1 MGIFRFGKNPGTDA
15 PAAESQAVQESPA
28 PVMSAGGRGAFAPI
42 EDILRL
48 TVESGASDLHLSVGT
63 PPVLRIHGKLVR
75 LETRALF
82 PEDTDNIATEL
93 ANGDQ
98 IHKLRTDGT
107 VDFAI
112 TNAGRNRFRISLY
125 RQKRTTAIALRLLPR
140 EMLSYADIGL
150 PPIVNELIRL
160 PRGLVLVTGPTGSG
174 KSTTLAS
181 IIDKINSEQRVHI
194 LTIEDP
200 IEYLHPHKMA
210 VVNQRE
216 IGADTA
222 TFKGALKYVL
232 RQDPDVVLVGEMRD
246 LETIEAALTIAETGH
261 LVFATLHTNSAVAT
275 INRIVD
281 VFPAHQQDQVRNKL
295 SFVLQGVITQQLMP
309 RAGQPGRC
317 LAMEILVPNSAI
329 RNLIRENKIHQIY
342 GSMQVGQD
350 KHGMM
355 TLNQSLMNLYLR
367 RFISLE
373 QAMLQSNE
381 ADELR
386 GMIEQRAKTAGTGEQ
401 MPQQRR

>member
-1 MGIFRFGKNPGTDA
+1 MTQ
-15 PAAESQAVQESPA
+15 PADVRVNLHQLLKA
-28 PVMSAGGRGAFAPI
+28 M
-42 EDILRL
+42 
-48 TVESGASDLHLSVGT
+48 VEKGASDMHITAGA
-63 PPVLRIHGKLVR
+63 PPLLRIDGEVIPLKLPPLTPV
-75 LETRALF
+75 
-82 PEDTDNIATEL
+82 DTKHLAYSIMTEEQKIAFEKDNEL
-93 ANGDQ
+93 DLSFGVKN
-98 IHKLRTDGT
+98 LS
-107 VDFAI
+107 
-112 TNAGRNRFRISLY
+112 RFRGNVYLQRGAVAAAI
-125 RQKRTTAIALRLLPR
+125 RTIPFKI
-140 EMLSYADIGL
+140 LSYDELGLPQVIADIANK
-150 PPIVNELIRL
+150 PN
-160 PRGLVLVTGPTGSG
+160 GLVLVTGPTGSG

-222 TFKGALKYVL
+222 SFKGALRYVL

-246 LETIEAALTIAETGH
+246 LDTIEAALTIAETGH
-261 LVFATLHTNSAVAT
+261 LVFATLHTNSAVST

-281 VFPAHQQDQVRNKL
+281 VFPPHQQDQIRNKL
-295 SFVLQGVITQQLMP
+295 SFVLQGVVTQQLMP

-317 LAMEILVPNSAI
+317 LAMEILVPNAAI

-373 QAMLQSNE
+373 QAILQSNE
-381 ADELR
+381 ADELKS
-386 GMIEQRAKTAGTGEQ
+386 MIEQRAAKGGLGEQ
-401 MPQQRR
+401 RGQQQTR

>member
-1 MGIFRFGKNPGTDA
+1 MTQ
-15 PAAESQAVQESPA
+15 PAENRVNLHQLLKA
-28 PVMSAGGRGAFAPI
+28 M
-42 EDILRL
+42 
-48 TVESGASDLHLSVGT
+48 VEKGASDMHITAGAPPLLRIDGEVIPLKLPPLTPIDTKHLSYSIMT
-63 PPVLRIHGKLVR
+63 EEQK
-75 LETRALF
+75 
-82 PEDTDNIATEL
+82 IAFEKDSEL
-93 ANGDQ
+93 DLSFGVKN
-98 IHKLRTDGT
+98 LS
-107 VDFAI
+107 
-112 TNAGRNRFRISLY
+112 RFRGNIYLQ
-125 RQKRTTAIALRLLPR
+125 RGAVAAAIRTIPFKI
-140 EMLSYADIGL
+140 LSYEELGLPQVIADIANK
-150 PPIVNELIRL
+150 PN
-160 PRGLVLVTGPTGSG
+160 GLVLVTGPTGSG

-222 TFKGALKYVL
+222 SFKGALKYVL

-246 LETIEAALTIAETGH
+246 LDTIEAALTIAETGH
-261 LVFATLHTNSAVAT
+261 LVFATLHTNSAVST

-281 VFPAHQQDQVRNKL
+281 VFPPHQQDQIRNKL
-295 SFVLQGVITQQLMP
+295 SFVLQGVVTQQLMP

-317 LAMEILVPNSAI
+317 LAMEVLVPNAAI

-386 GMIEQRAKTAGTGEQ
+386 GMIEQRAKAAGMGEQ
-401 MPQQRR
+401 QPPQQRR

>member
-1 MGIFRFGKNPGTDA
+1 MSQPGDVRVNLHQLLKA
-15 PAAESQAVQESPA
+15 
-28 PVMSAGGRGAFAPI
+28 M
-42 EDILRL
+42 
-48 TVESGASDLHLSVGT
+48 VEKGASDMHITAGA
-63 PPVLRIHGKLVR
+63 PPLLRIDGEVIPLKLPPLSPV
-75 LETRALF
+75 
-82 PEDTDNIATEL
+82 DTKHLCYSIMTEE
-93 ANGDQ
+93 Q
-98 IHKLRTDGT
+98 KIHFEKESELDLSFG
-107 VDFAI
+107 VK
-112 TNAGRNRFRISLY
+112 NLSRFRGNIFLQ
-125 RQKRTTAIALRLLPR
+125 RGAVAGAIRTIPFKI
-140 EMLSYADIGL
+140 LSFDELGL
-150 PPIVNELIRL
+150 PPVITDISNK
-160 PRGLVLVTGPTGSG
+160 PNGLVLVTGPTGSG

-222 TFKGALKYVL
+222 SFKGALRYVL

-246 LETIEAALTIAETGH
+246 LDTIEAALTIAETGH
-261 LVFATLHTNSAVAT
+261 LVFATLHTNSAVST

-281 VFPAHQQDQVRNKL
+281 VFPPHQQDQIRNKL

-309 RAGQPGRC
+309 RAGAPGRC
-317 LAMEILVPNSAI
+317 LAMEILVPNAAI

-355 TLNQSLMNLYLR
+355 TLNQSLLNLYLR
-367 RFISLE
+367 RFITME
-373 QAMLQSNE
+373 QAINQAVE
-381 ADELR
+381 PDELKT
-386 GMIEQRAKTAGTGEQ
+386 MIEQRAGKHGMPGERPG
-401 MPQQRR
+401 MPAR

>member
-1 MGIFRFGKNPGTDA
+1 MTQ
-15 PAAESQAVQESPA
+15 PAENRVNLHQLLKA
-28 PVMSAGGRGAFAPI
+28 M
-42 EDILRL
+42 
-48 TVESGASDLHLSVGT
+48 VEKGASDMHITAGAPPLLRIDGEVIPLKLPPLTPIDTKHLSYSIMT
-63 PPVLRIHGKLVR
+63 EEQK
-75 LETRALF
+75 
-82 PEDTDNIATEL
+82 IAFEKDSEL
-93 ANGDQ
+93 DLSFGVKN
-98 IHKLRTDGT
+98 LS
-107 VDFAI
+107 
-112 TNAGRNRFRISLY
+112 RFRGNIYLQ
-125 RQKRTTAIALRLLPR
+125 RGAVAAAIRTIPFKI
-140 EMLSYADIGL
+140 LSYEELGLPQVIADIANK
-150 PPIVNELIRL
+150 PN
-160 PRGLVLVTGPTGSG
+160 GLVLVTGPTGSG

-222 TFKGALKYVL
+222 SFKGALKYVL

-246 LETIEAALTIAETGH
+246 LDTIEAALTIAETGH
-261 LVFATLHTNSAVAT
+261 LVFATLHTNSAVST

-281 VFPAHQQDQVRNKL
+281 VFPPHQQDQIRNKL
-295 SFVLQGVITQQLMP
+295 SFVLQGVVTQQLMP

-317 LAMEILVPNSAI
+317 LAMEVLVPNAAI

-373 QAMLQSNE
+373 QAMMQSNE

-386 GMIEQRAKTAGTGEQ
+386 GMIEQRAKAAGMGEQ
-401 MPQQRR
+401 QPPQQRR